1 MNHLTLIALLG
12 QSGPLGITWTPLTFY
27 AAAALAQVIVIY
39 AGYRLLGTDPL
50 YATFVNALLAAGLG
64 NLIYFSLRS
73 FDSLG
78 VLLGSLAFLGLLFAF
93 SGGDML
99 RSLIVFALAMATYY
113 GAGQLAVSKTDLSPA
128 EIQGPT
134 ELLMN
139 GGFQAEPLKPGE
151 AEKLLESGE
160 SAVD

>member
-1 MNHLTLIALLG
+1 MNHLMFFALLG
-12 QSGPLGITWTPLTFY
+12 QSGPLGITWTPLIFY
-27 AAAALAQVIVIY
+27 AATALAQVIVIY
-39 AGYRLLGTDPL
+39 VGYRLLGTDPL

-64 NLIYFSLRS
+64 NLVFFSLRS
-73 FDSLG
+73 FEALG

-93 SGGDML
+93 SGGDMI
-99 RSLIVFALAMATYY
+99 RSLIVFALAMTTYY
-113 GAGQLAVSKTDLSPA
+113 GAGQLAVSQTDLSPT

-139 GGFQAEPLKPGE
+139 GGFQATPLKPGE